1 MRENNPEQADMRKQT
16 RRLVRRGGDPEV
28 MMDINTTPL
37 IDVMLVLLVMLI
49 ITIPIQLHA
58 VNLEMPVG
66 VPPTN
71 LIKPEIVQID
81 IDEKSLVYWQGL
93 PVSAQELE
101 AKMSELALLPAQP
114 DIHLRPNKDCQ
125 YAVFANVLS
134 STKRKGLSKIAVI
147 GSEQFV
153 Q

>member
-1 MRENNPEQADMRKQT
+1 MAMNIGNSSASDEPE
-16 RRLVRRGGDPEV
+16 L
-28 MMDINTTPL
+28 MMEINTTPL

-66 VPPTN
+66 APPN
-71 LIKPEIVQID
+71 QQKMEKIQID
-81 IDEKSLVYWQGL
+81 IDAASVVYWNGVAVSGAELDQKMQGIGQW
-93 PVSAQELE
+93 A
-101 AKMSELALLPAQP
+101 AQP
-114 DIHLRPNKDCQ
+114 EVHIRPNKDAR

-134 STKRKGLSKIAVI
+134 GSKRYGLTKSAVI
-147 GSEQFV
+147 GAEQFV

>member
-1 MRENNPEQADMRKQT
+1 MGMNVGHSSGSGE
-16 RRLVRRGGDPEV
+16 PEV

-49 ITIPIQLHA
+49 ITIPIQLHS

-66 VPPTN
+66 TPPSN
-71 LIKPEIVQID
+71 LVKPEKIQID
-81 IDEKSLVYWQGL
+81 IDAKSVVYWQGL
-93 PVSAQELE
+93 PVTAQELD
-101 AKMSELALLPAQP
+101 AKMHDIAPLASQP
-114 DIHLRPNKDCQ
+114 EVHIRPNKDSQ

-134 STKRKGLSKIAVI
+134 SSKRLGLTKIAVI
-147 GSEQFV
+147 GAEQFV

>member
-1 MRENNPEQADMRKQT
+1 MGMKT
-16 RRLVRRGGDPEV
+16 RRFGQGDPEV

-66 VPPTN
+66 VPPDSA
-71 LIKPEIVQID
+71 IKPEKVQID
-81 IDEKSLVYWQGL
+81 IDDKSLVYWQGL
-93 PVSAQELE
+93 PVSGEELDQKMTLVAQ
-101 AKMSELALLPAQP
+101 QP
-114 DIHLRPNKDCQ
+114 VPPEIHLRPNKDCQ

-134 STKRKGLSKIAVI
+134 TTKRKGLNKVAVI
-147 GSEQFV
+147 GAEQFV